1 MIDLFKEYEKIS
13 DKLAISEEA
22 KLLHLIAQY

>member
-13 DKLAISEEA
+13 DKLGISEES
-22 KLLHLIAQY
+22 KLLHSIAQS